1 MDGRQSRLPRPE
13 NGVLLLDSHG
23 SCRTPSGLRGAP
35 EPLGEPE
42 TKAVPRSLGGSAAFL
57 VGMTTHRRLAGLPSE
72 LKKIVGKAQVIQEG
86 EFFEEHRKDMA
97 DYEGTPAVVVRPH
110 SEEQVS
116 AIVQLAN
123 RREVPILAWGAG
135 SSLTGAVV
143 RDGAIVV
150 DMRRFDR
157 ILKIDPVNW

>member
-1 MDGRQSRLPRPE
+1 MDGKAASPGRKMACYYLTLMVHVE
-13 NGVLLLDSHG
+13 LLAR
-23 SCRTPSGLRGAP
+23 CEVPPSL
-35 EPLGEPE
+35 LGEPE
-42 TKAVPRSLGGSAAFL
+42 TKAVPSPLGASTAFL
-57 VGMTTHRRLAGLPSE
+57 VRMTTHRRLAGLPSE
-72 LKKIVGKAQVIQEG
+72 LEKIVGKAQVIQEG
-86 EFFEEHRKDMA
+86 EFFDAHRKDMA
-97 DYEGTPAVVVRPH
+97 DYEGTPAVVVRPQ

-150 DMRRFDR
+150 DMRRSEE
-157 ILKIDPVNW
+157 